1 LYGPGSRSESRIG
14 TRRTDSGSSA
24 ELDEVVSLVQ
34 SPKVLGQLFRR
45 DVAARAHNLC
55 CRFLAQGSSKGKKAE
70 EIYSSYT
77 DVVL

>member
-24 ELDEVVSLVQ
+24 ELGEVVSLVQ
-34 SPKVLGQLFRR
+34 SPEVLGQLVRR

-55 CRFLAQGSSKGKKAE
+55 
-70 EIYSSYT
+70 
-77 DVVL
+77 